1 MLQNFCRNIEVV
13 ANSRN
18 SNGLAKSIAA
28 KTMTTVGRGTV
39 LYCTVLYCILLY
51 STVLYCTLL
60 YCRYGLEG
68 WMEDLPTLKVGRWS
82 HGCGSYVSGGDM
94 VSIEMEWNL

>member
-28 KTMTTVGRGTV
+28 KTMTTVGRGSVLYCTV
-39 LYCTVLYCILLY
+39 LYCTVLYC
-51 STVLYCTLL
+51 TV
-60 YCRYGLEG
+60 
-68 WMEDLPTLKVGRWS
+68 MQVGR
-82 HGCGSYVSGGDM
+82 GTPFINVSFSGLLWGYKDELPCH
-94 VSIEMEWNL
+94 SLAR

>member
-28 KTMTTVGRGTV
+28 KTMTTVGYCTV
-39 LYCTVLYCILLY
+39 LYCTVLYC
-51 STVLYCTLL
+51 TVLYYTVLQVL
-60 YCRYGLEG
+60 YCSTILYCAVLQ
-68 WMEDLPTLKVGRWS
+68 VGR
-82 HGCGSYVSGGDM
+82 GTPFINVSFSGLLWGYKDELPCH
-94 VSIEMEWNL
+94 SLAR